1 MSAKIKVGIVQFP
14 GTNCEYDTQHAFDA
28 LGCET
33 VILWHKEESI
43 PDGTDL
49 VVVAGGFSYGDYLR
63 SGAIA
68 KMSPIMKAL
77 KQYANEGGK
86 VLGICNGF
94 QVLTETGLL
103 PGALKRNEGLHFI
116 SRHHH
121 LKVISNDNTF
131 LRHCEANEVVNIPIA
146 HHDGNYYIDAQGL
159 KELYTNHQV
168 LLQYTDEKGN
178 IDNPNGSIDSI
189 AGICNVAKNV
199 FGLMPHPERAM
210 ESLLGSHDGRRMLE
224 GFLSA

>member
-1 MSAKIKVGIVQFP
+1 MKVGIVQFP

-33 VILWHKEESI
+33 VILWHKEDAI

-77 KQYANEGGK
+77 KQYANNGGK

-146 HHDGNYYIDAQGL
+146 HHDGNYYIDDQGL
-159 KELYTNHQV
+159 KELYANHQV

-189 AGICNVAKNV
+189 AGVCNVAKNV

>member
-1 MSAKIKVGIVQFP
+1 MKVGIIQFP
-14 GTNCEYDTQHAFDA
+14 GTNCEYDTQHAFAA

-33 VILWHKEESI
+33 QILWHKEESI
-43 PDGTDL
+43 PSDMDL
-49 VVVAGGFSYGDYLR
+49 VVAAGGFSYGDYLR

-77 KQYANEGGK
+77 KVYAENGGK

-121 LKVISNDNTF
+121 LKVVNNDNDF
-131 LRHCEANEVVNIPIA
+131 LRHCAVDQVVNIPIA
-146 HHDGNYYIDAQGL
+146 HHDGNFYIDAAGL
-159 KELYTNHQV
+159 SELYASNQV
-168 LLQYTDEKGN
+168 LLKYTDGSGN
-178 IDNPNGSIDSI
+178 IDNPNGSVDSI
-189 AGICNVAKNV
+189 AGICNKSKNV

-210 ESLLGSHDGRRMLE
+210 EALLGSDDGRAMLE
-224 GFLSA
+224 GFINA

>member
-1 MSAKIKVGIVQFP
+1 MKVGIIQFP
-14 GTNCEYDTQHAFDA
+14 GTNCEYDTQHAFAA

-33 VILWHKEESI
+33 QILWHKEDTIS
-43 PDGTDL
+43 DGTDL

-77 KQYANEGGK
+77 KVYADNGGK

-121 LKVISNDNTF
+121 LKVVNNDNDF
-131 LRHCEANEVVNIPIA
+131 LRHCQEGQVVNIPIA
-146 HHDGNYYIDAQGL
+146 HHDGNFYIDDEGL
-159 KELYTNHQV
+159 KELYANNQV
-168 LLQYTDEKGN
+168 LLQYTDASGN
-178 IDNPNGSIDSI
+178 IDNPNGSVNSI
-189 AGICNVAKNV
+189 AGICNKTKNV

-210 ESLLGSHDGRRMLE
+210 ESLLGSDDGRSMLE
-224 GFLSA
+224 GFINA

>member
-1 MSAKIKVGIVQFP
+1 MKVGIIQFP
-14 GTNCEYDTQHAFDA
+14 GTNCEYDTQHAFA
-28 LGCET
+28 SLGCET
-33 VILWHKEESI
+33 EILWHKNDTI
-43 PDGTDL
+43 PAGCDL

-77 KQYANEGGK
+77 KVYANNGGK

-121 LKVISNDNTF
+121 LKVISNENDF
-131 LRHCEANEVVNIPIA
+131 LRHCSVDQVVNIPIA
-146 HHDGNYYIDAQGL
+146 HHDGNFYIDEEGL
-159 KELYTNHQV
+159 KELYANNQV
-168 LLQYTDEKGN
+168 LLKYTDANGK
-178 IDNPNGSIDSI
+178 IDNPNGSVDSI
-189 AGICNVAKNV
+189 AGICNKSKNV

-210 ESLLGSHDGRRMLE
+210 EAILGSNDGKAMLE
-224 GFLSA
+224 GFISA

>member
-1 MSAKIKVGIVQFP
+1 MKIKVGIIQFP
-14 GTNCEYDTQHAFDA
+14 GTNCEYDTQNAFVV

-33 VILWHKEESI
+33 QILWHKEDSI
-43 PDGTDL
+43 PEGTDL
-49 VVVAGGFSYGDYLR
+49 LVVAGGFSYGDYLR

-68 KMSPIMKAL
+68 KMSPIMKAV
-77 KQYANEGGK
+77 KEYAANGGK

-94 QVLTETGLL
+94 QVLTECGLL

-121 LKVISNDNTF
+121 LKVVSTNNTF
-131 LRHCEANEVVNIPIA
+131 LKKCSVDDVVNIPIA
-146 HHDGNYYIDAQGL
+146 HHDGNFYIDAQGL
-159 KELYTNHQV
+159 AELYANDQV
-168 LLQYTDEKGN
+168 LLYYTDETGT
-178 IDNPNGSIDSI
+178 ISNPNGSVDSI
-189 AGICNVAKNV
+189 AGICNTTKNV

-210 ESLLGSHDGRRMLE
+210 ESLLGSSDGRHMLE